1 MNLDNNKNDE
11 NLSITRVENLL
22 HVALKNLE
30 YERDKLK
37 NITDDSISF
46 FENIRNTLFSFL
58 GLGFSII
65 FGLPF
70 ILGEDLPIEPIWLLG
85 SLILI
90 IGLGS
95 FIYVITNIYTN
106 KLTRSLGT
114 IDRVYLEGLSTLTLL
129 EFFLNRRTVK
139 FQNIL
144 SQSEIENL
152 YSYMEL
158 LIGGIYSSLDNKYN
172 ESINEIPINS
182 LKKKFQS
189 QSPVDSIF
197 INEICIEQQKN
208 LELENI
214 PSLKNILQ
222 VHSNFLDIVEK
233 MFIHN
238 LRKRCIGK

>member
-1 MNLDNNKNDE
+1 MDNDKSDQ
-11 NLSITRVENLL
+11 NLSFSRVENLL

-37 NITDDSISF
+37 KITDDSVSV

-85 SLILI
+85 TLILI

-95 FIYVITNIYTN
+95 IIFVITNIYTN
-106 KLTRSLGT
+106 KLTKSLGI
-114 IDRVYLEGLSTLTLL
+114 IDRVYLDGLSTLTLI
-129 EFFLNRRTVK
+129 EFFLTRKTVK
-139 FQNIL
+139 FQNFL
-144 SQSEIENL
+144 SKSEVESL

-158 LIGGIYSSLDNKYN
+158 LIGGIYSSLDDKYK
-172 ESINEIPINS
+172 ESINQIPIDS
-182 LKKKFQS
+182 LKKIFQS
-189 QSPVDSIF
+189 QSPIDTIF
-197 INEICIEQQKN
+197 IDEICIEQQKN

-214 PSLKNILQ
+214 LSLKNILQ
-222 VHSNFLDIVEK
+222 IHSNFPDIVEK
-233 MFIHN
+233 MFISS
-238 LRKRCIGK
+238 LRKRCTCK